1 MSEETI
7 VKYCAPTLSGLKTAS
22 LFTCGYTTR
31 NALQQD
37 IGQLNTILERGGMH
51 AAVLG
56 YTQSAARIYI
66 YRKSMLE
73 RDLSLRENKCIL
85 QLFGYDT
92 SSVDK
97 CLSHLLERLSD
108 ECFPHEI
115 GLFLGYPLI
124 DVIGFMEKK
133 ECLFSGLWKV
143 YGDVEETKQVFET
156 YKNCTESYECA
167 LAQGKTLEDL
177 IQEVEEN
184 A

>member
-37 IGQLNTILERGGMH
+37 IGQLNSILERGGMH

-66 YRKSMLE
+66 YRKAMLE
-73 RDLSLRENKCIL
+73 RDLSLRENKSIL

-115 GLFLGYPLI
+115 GLFLSYPPE
-124 DVIGFMEKK
+124 DVWGFILNRACNHK
-133 ECLFSGLWKV
+133 CQGCWKV
-143 YGDVEETKQVFET
+143 YGNEQKARSIFEKYNLCSEIYFKQWKE
-156 YKNCTESYECA
+156 
-167 LAQGKTLEDL
+167 GKSIEQLT
-177 IQEVEEN
+177 V
-184 A
+184 AG